1 MAKRKLVTDELR
13 RLVDAECVSILDE
26 LSQLAKEDVAAREKE
41 AKRQARYNRQVSR
54 LLVRGKK
61 GLIPVV
67 QMAYA
72 LSWNRQHAHRAIR
85 DAEPAS
91 KNGKPS

>member
-1 MAKRKLVTDELR
+1 MAKQKLETDELR
-13 RLVDAECVSILDE
+13 RLVDAERASILDE
-26 LSQLAKEDVAAREKE
+26 LSQLAKEDAAAREKE

-54 LLVRGKK
+54 LLVRGK

-67 QMAYA
+67 QMADA